1 MATVIYNTLTK
12 ITTAPPVGSGGTAYI
27 EFTSIPQTYDDLY
40 IVLSGRSTG
49 VGGEV
54 RLSFN
59 GTTTNYTTQYLQC
72 NTAAGTPLTASVDS
86 GTSLYPGELTY
97 STMTADTF
105 GSTTIYI
112 TNYRKS
118 TAKTVSVECTTE
130 NNAAQNY
137 QYISGGVWNN
147 NAAISTIRIANSGSY
162 LYAQYTT
169 ATLYGITATPSTTKA
184 SGGIIYQDAT
194 YMYHVFPYTSTFTPS
209 TSLSCDYVL
218 VAGGGAGG
226 PAYYGGG
233 GGAGGLLSTVSA
245 TGGGGS
251 LQSTI
256 SLSANTA
263 YTITVGGGGAGG
275 TSSYAARGAAGSNS
289 SIAGSGL
296 TTITATGGGGG
307 GTFYTSG
314 QTTGGDGGSSG
325 GGGGS
330 PASAGG
336 TRTASPVQGYTGGTG
351 ANDNGATYAAGG
363 GGGGA
368 GANGGNPSGS
378 GASGIGGAGGI
389 GATITSFATAT
400 NTGQIV
406 SGTGYYAG
414 GGGGGYGRDSGVAGG
429 NVGPGGYGGG
439 GAGST
444 NGNAGTSGTANTGGG
459 GGGAGGY
466 ANANG
471 SGGSGIV
478 IIRYAKQPRYES
490 L

>member
-1 MATVIYNTLTK
+1 MAATINNTLVK
-12 ITTAPPVGSGGTAYI
+12 IQTVTVGSGGASSI
-27 EFTSIPQTYDDLY
+27 DFTSIPQTYTDLCV
-40 IVLSGRSTG
+40 VLSARGTNAGTGANDGHLTFNSSSTG
-49 VGGEV
+49 YSSRLLYGTGGATG
-54 RLSFN
+54 S
-59 GTTTNYTTQYLQC
+59 
-72 NTAAGTPLTASVDS
+72 AS
-86 GTSLYPGELTY
+86 
-97 STMTADTF
+97 
-105 GSTTIYI
+105 
-112 TNYRKS
+112 
-118 TAKTVSVECTTE
+118 
-130 NNAAQNY
+130 
-137 QYISGGVWNN
+137 
-147 NAAISTIRIANSGSY
+147 NSGSY
-162 LYAQYTT
+162 MYWVGGAVSGGLTANTFGNSSIYIPNYTSSNYKSVSFDGVNENNGSYGTQLMTAGLWSSTSAITSISLSLDYNNFAQYST
-169 ATLYGITATPSTTKA
+169 ATLYGVTATPNTTKA

-194 YMYHVFPYTSTFTPS
+194 YMYHVFPFSGTFTPS
-209 TSLSCDYVL
+209 TSLTCDYIA

-296 TTITATGGGGG
+296 TTITSTGGGGG

-351 ANDNGATYAAGG
+351 SNDGGATYAAGG

-414 GGGGGYGRDSGVAGG
+414 GGGGGYGRDAGVAGG

-466 ANANG
+466 ANVNG
-471 SGGSGIV
+471 SGGSGVV
-478 IIRYAKQPRYES
+478 IIRYAK
-490 L
+490 